1 MYQEETMSLQIKKIG
16 KVPSRFVITRTS
28 RRGHRYY
35 TGDHTSRK
43 TVWSRDWKLATIYAD
58 FSLAFHDFADLYTG
72 ALPEGRRG
80 HVSIEPQS
88 DEEADWN

>member
-43 TVWSRDWKLATIYAD
+43 TVWSSDWKLATIYAD
-58 FSLAFHDFADLYTG
+58 ISLAFRDFADLYQG
-72 ALPEGRRG
+72 DLPEGRRG
-80 HVSIEPQS
+80 HVVIEPTSEEES
-88 DEEADWN
+88 DLN